1 MFVQFKRK
9 KPNGFSPANKG
20 LQNSTLHFVSVTVSV
35 FQLSPVS
42 MPVKRHNK
50 GIQTQSRFTV
60 FTVFF
65 SNRRVRVLLKPQ
77 KNICSKSFTTA
88 KYCANSKA
96 FKERVRAS
104 HAQRMIKICIRLMKN
119 GAGNSGIEKAA
130 ISLLLQSGFV
140 TVTYQGVGRSNLFLV
155 FTISLKFSTML

>member
-20 LQNSTLHFVSVTVSV
+20 LWNSTLHFVSVTVPV

-60 FTVFF
+60 FF

-77 KNICSKSFTTA
+77 KNICSKGFTTA
-88 KYCANSKA
+88 KYYANSKA

-104 HAQRMIKICIRLMKN
+104 HARRMIKICIRLMKN
-119 GAGNSGIEKAA
+119 GAGNSAIEKAA

-140 TVTYQGVGRSNLFLV
+140 TVTYQGVGRSNLFPV
-155 FTISLKFSTML
+155 FTISLKFNTML

>member
-1 MFVQFKRK
+1 MIFKTVFVQFKRK

-60 FTVFF
+60 FTVVF

-119 GAGNSGIEKAA
+119 GAGKFRNRKS
-130 ISLLLQSGFV
+130 
-140 TVTYQGVGRSNLFLV
+140 SNLSAAPEWLCY
-155 FTISLKFSTML
+155 SHLPRSGQK